1 MITIEDNDMP
11 IVVASKLI
19 EGTRPCDTP
28 PSIQEMLGDEYS
40 GQCDMFTLN
49 ELKEIAVY
57 LLVYYEA
64 HKEEST

>member
-40 GQCDMFTLN
+40 G
-49 ELKEIAVY
+49 V
-57 LLVYYEA
+57 
-64 HKEEST
+64 